1 MGRRD
6 FIKGFAASPFRPLVA
21 QAVGLYIFIFLGG
34 CSAIQ
39 PQPKQAA
46 LQEASRKMEAAVLEC
61 RELRRRKTLKT
72 FKESAE
78 CSRPKIIAAYQE
90 AGYPYMDLIILFA
103 SARMAGAE
111 NLDKGKNTEAEVQL
125 QMAELQKRIGA
136 EEQKRNHAL
145 ANAQSIQA
153 DSQTANI
160 PASEVLLQGLGAIQP
175 AQIANRPAACNRTGG
190 VTNC

>member
-1 MGRRD
+1 MSRRD
-6 FIKGFAASPFRPLVA
+6 FIKGFAVSASRPLVA
-21 QAVGLYIFIFLGG
+21 QVVGLYIFIFLGG
-34 CSAIQ
+34 CSAIP

-136 EEQKRNHAL
+136 EEQRRNLAL
-145 ANAQSIQA
+145 ANAQAIQA
-153 DSQTANI
+153 DSQAANI
-160 PASEVLLQGLGAIQP
+160 PASGVLLQGLGAIQP
-175 AQIANRPAACNRTGG
+175 AQIANRPVACSRSGG